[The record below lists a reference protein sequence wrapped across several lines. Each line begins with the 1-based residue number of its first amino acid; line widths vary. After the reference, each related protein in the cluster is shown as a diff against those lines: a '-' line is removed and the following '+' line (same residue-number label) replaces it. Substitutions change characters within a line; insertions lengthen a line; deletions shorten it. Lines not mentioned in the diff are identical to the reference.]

1 VGVSVWR
8 WCAQTHFTVVDIG
21 NNPAATKDL
30 IAAIVV
36 KLQDQQAEV
45 KAASVQAVVRFA
57 EQR

>member
-1 VGVSVWR
+1 
-8 WCAQTHFTVVDIG
+8 VDIG